1 MIIVRLVAAKHWR
14 MRGGKNL
21 GIRLKQ
27 PGLAWWVTKILATDS
42 RHLAT
47 LETREWREESS
58 PYTQQSPAN
67 RLPAPCEGWPDL
79 ADPILNTRGYG
90 ILCSVNKN
98 MHQAASIFVENLI
111 RYVVALSFGVS
122 KTKPTSLIFS
132 KQQLEEIMAQ
142 RSIHHRQSCTL
153 EGFVDVIFM
162 QLNHCLYPRQVQST

>member
-47 LETREWREESS
+47 LQTGEWREEPS
-58 PYTQQSPAN
+58 PRTQQSPAN

-79 ADPILNTRGYG
+79 ADPILSTRGYG
-90 ILCSVNKN
+90 ILCSVNKEKV
-98 MHQAASIFVENLI
+98 HQVALI
-111 RYVVALSFGVS
+111 ILKKMRLSRIRSVAELSFGVA
-122 KTKPTSLIFS
+122 KTKLTSLIFS

-142 RSIHHRQSCTL
+142 SSIHQRQGCTL

-162 QLNHCLYPRQVQST
+162 R